1 MSRFVEKTQ
10 RYRIAYGWDR
20 ACGVFV
26 QVFDLEN
33 PDCEEDLEVDLD
45 YVFDGLTL
53 SKCVEIARKYGA
65 RRALSR
71 LLSAPLEERIGIW
84 SDAKT
89 IPTDEAEAASE

>member
-10 RYRIAYGWDR
+10 RYEINYGWDKT
-20 ACGVFV
+20 CGLFV
-26 QVFDLEN
+26 QVFDLE
-33 PDCEEDLEVDLD
+33 EDENAAPIVDLD
-45 YVFDGLTL
+45 FVFERLTL